1 MKHLSLY
8 KVWTLM
14 RVLTL
19 QLAFASLASA
29 DNQSPRDTDA
39 NVYGHVKRQKLLGE
53 HSLTSNLWVKR
64 HHQLGTTTDELGLF
78 PEGTSP
84 WVHLPSK

>member
-29 DNQSPRDTDA
+29 DKCFIISIGSA
-39 NVYGHVKRQKLLGE
+39 HV
-53 HSLTSNLWVKR
+53 
-64 HHQLGTTTDELGLF
+64 
-78 PEGTSP
+78 
-84 WVHLPSK
+84 

>member
-19 QLAFASLASA
+19 QLAFACLASA
-29 DNQSPRDTDA
+29 DNQSPPDTDA
-39 NVYGHVKRQKLLGE
+39 NVYGHVKDKATG
-53 HSLTSNLWVKR
+53 
-64 HHQLGTTTDELGLF
+64 
-78 PEGTSP
+78 
-84 WVHLPSK
+84 